1 MKRIEVMKGLDW
13 RELADK
19 VEEELKQLKARS
31 AFKKGAR
38 NIALELV
45 DSYRETCRHCEIYGK
60 PIPEL
65 SQETL
70 LNGADNWQE
79 YCEGGC
85 ALIYDE
91 DIARAL
97 ATPSELA
104 RTRDGELPP
113 RGFNTW
119 MSMQV
124 HAHKYASAMI
134 RDILVY
140 GKW

>member
-1 MKRIEVMKGLDW
+1 MKGLDW

-19 VEEELKQLKARS
+19 VEEELKQLKCRS
-31 AFKKGAR
+31 AFKKGSR

-45 DSYRETCRHCEIYGK
+45 DSYRKTCRYCEIYGK

-65 SQETL
+65 NKETL
-70 LNGADNWQE
+70 LNGADDWNA
-79 YCEGGC
+79 YCEGGR
-85 ALIYDE
+85 ALIYDG

-104 RTRDGELPP
+104 RTRGGELSP
-113 RGFNTW
+113 RGYNTW

-124 HAHKYASAMI
+124 YAYKYASVMI

-140 GKW
+140 GEW

>member
-19 VEEELKQLKARS
+19 VEEELKQLKCRS
-31 AFKKGAR
+31 AFKKGSR

-45 DSYRETCRHCEIYGK
+45 DSYRETCRCCEIYGK

-65 SQETL
+65 NKETL
-70 LNGADNWQE
+70 LNGADDWNA

-85 ALIYDE
+85 ALIYDG

-104 RTRDGELPP
+104 RTRGGELSP
-113 RGFNTW
+113 RGYNTW

-124 HAHKYASAMI
+124 YAYKYASVMI

-140 GKW
+140 GEW